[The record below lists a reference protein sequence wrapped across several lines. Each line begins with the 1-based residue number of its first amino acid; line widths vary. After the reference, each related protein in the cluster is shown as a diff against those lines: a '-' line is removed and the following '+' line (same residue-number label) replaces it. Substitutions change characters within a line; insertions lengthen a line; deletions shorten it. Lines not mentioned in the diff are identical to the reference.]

1 VREEGLVTLGPDA
14 HQGRWGPPGEV
25 VVEQPRGRDAPGE
38 LDHLAGVV
46 GHQVAVAAGH
56 GSHPAQ
62 RTTRFLVEEPGQEQP
77 IAPKAERGDQ
87 LSQPRVLREPLGRL
101 GRMGHGIL
109 GNAS

>member
-1 VREEGLVTLGPDA
+1 M
-14 HQGRWGPPGEV
+14 V

-62 RTTRFLVEEPGQEQP
+62 RTTGFLVEESDQEQR

-87 LSQPRVLREPLGRL
+87 LRQPRVLREPLGRL